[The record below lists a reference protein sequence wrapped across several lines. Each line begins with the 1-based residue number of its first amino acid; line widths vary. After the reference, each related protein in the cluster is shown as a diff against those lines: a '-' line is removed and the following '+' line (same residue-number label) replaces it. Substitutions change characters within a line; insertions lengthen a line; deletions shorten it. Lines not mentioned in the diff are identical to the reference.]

1 MTFENAAK
9 LIKQKLTKLGYKLKS
24 TTIDNCE
31 LFYIENYYYSINLFK
46 IEYNF
51 KSINYVSHPQDQF
64 WTPVYIYDFHNLKE
78 IYEMANNLCMDA
90 KRQRVN
96 KKLKEL
102 EKDFQDD

>member
-1 MTFENAAK
+1 MTFDNAAK

-31 LFYIENYYYSINLFK
+31 LFYLENYYYSINLFK

-64 WTPVYIYDFHNLKE
+64 WTPVYIYDFHNLKKL
-78 IYEMANNLCMDA
+78 YEMANNLCIDA

-102 EKDFQDD
+102 EKDFQNA